1 MRPAPLA
8 SSLNADDVVHRS
20 RGVQV
25 LISDDRTHKVSSAYM
40 HMICVYRK
48 SGCPFILKL
57 TKSKEGG
64 WITKSARAIE
74 SESSPR
80 PA

>member
-1 MRPAPLA
+1 
-8 SSLNADDVVHRS
+8 
-20 RGVQV
+20 
-25 LISDDRTHKVSSAYM
+25 M

-74 SESSPR
+74 SECLCPR
-80 PA
+80 